1 MRVCV
6 RVSETGVVDGCEV
19 PWWVLGIEPESSGR
33 AACALTTELSLQLP
47 RSGIQDS
54 CMLLPHVICIP
65 VSFVSGNIRP
75 YIG

>member
-1 MRVCV
+1 MGDQKVSDPLELERVV
-6 RVSETGVVDGCEV
+6 THA
-19 PWWVLGIEPESSGR
+19 WALGIEPESSGR